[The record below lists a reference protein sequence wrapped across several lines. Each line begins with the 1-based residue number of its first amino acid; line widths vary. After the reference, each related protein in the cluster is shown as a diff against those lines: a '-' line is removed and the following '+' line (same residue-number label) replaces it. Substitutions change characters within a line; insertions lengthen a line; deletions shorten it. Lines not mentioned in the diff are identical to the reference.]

1 MRFLDKTVIV
11 TGAASGIGAAA
22 TALFAGEGAT
32 VFASDIDVAGGEKL
46 ARETPGDVRFV
57 ECDVCDPAAIKA
69 LMDHAAQETGGI
81 DTLFN
86 NAGAGGARESIAE
99 IEPEAWDRTMDLL
112 LRSVAMG
119 IRYAIPHMK
128 GRKGAS
134 IVNVS
139 SVAAVGPGYSP
150 TTYAVAKAGVLHL
163 TKCAATDLAQFGI
176 RVNAVQPG
184 VDDRDS
190 VATMLGQPTLTGEF
204 NSPEWYYWGRNTN
217 SLAFTRP
224 DPTSQT
230 VVRIR
235 FDKNGT
241 VAAVDK
247 MGMEQVAQINPTDEK
262 TPTLGRKRGF
272 FQQLFGNIGTVGG
285 VGAGGAACGCT
296 TLSSITCSRAQS
308 LPSAAGSAPDPS
320 SPTPSRRSL
329 NPSRS
334 SPRST

>member
-22 TALFAGEGAT
+22 TALFASEGAT

-46 ARETPGDVRFV
+46 VRETPGDVRFV

-69 LMDHAAQETGGI
+69 LMDHAAQDTGGI

-119 IRYAIPHMK
+119 IRYAVPHMK
-128 GRKGAS
+128 GREGAS

-184 VDDRDS
+184 FINTNIFT
-190 VATMLGQPTLTGEF
+190 ATMDIPDAAKEQAKAMIAQMSSNAQPVARGGQSDDIAQAVAFLASEQAGFMTGASMVVDGGITLGPRH
-204 NSPEWYYWGRNTN
+204 SWDPEEAG
-217 SLAFTRP
+217 AFE
-224 DPTSQT
+224 
-230 VVRIR
+230 
-235 FDKNGT
+235 
-241 VAAVDK
+241 ALMALE
-247 MGMEQVAQINPTDEK
+247 EQVKAAQQN
-262 TPTLGRKRGF
+262 
-272 FQQLFGNIGTVGG
+272 
-285 VGAGGAACGCT
+285 A
-296 TLSSITCSRAQS
+296 
-308 LPSAAGSAPDPS
+308 
-320 SPTPSRRSL
+320 
-329 NPSRS
+329 
-334 SPRST
+334 

>member
-119 IRYAIPHMK
+119 IRYAAPHMK

-184 VDDRDS
+184 FINTNIFT
-190 VATMLGQPTLTGEF
+190 ATMDIPDVAKEQAKAMIAQMSSNAQPVARGGQSDDIAQAVAFLASEQAGFMTGASMVVDGGITLGPRH
-204 NSPEWYYWGRNTN
+204 SWDPEEAG
-217 SLAFTRP
+217 AFE
-224 DPTSQT
+224 
-230 VVRIR
+230 
-235 FDKNGT
+235 
-241 VAAVDK
+241 ALMALE
-247 MGMEQVAQINPTDEK
+247 EQVKAAQQN
-262 TPTLGRKRGF
+262 
-272 FQQLFGNIGTVGG
+272 
-285 VGAGGAACGCT
+285 A
-296 TLSSITCSRAQS
+296 
-308 LPSAAGSAPDPS
+308 
-320 SPTPSRRSL
+320 
-329 NPSRS
+329 
-334 SPRST
+334 